1 MFENFKEAL
10 TELPYY
16 MVLVVGLCAV
26 ILGLMRM
33 LLSIPPPP
41 PIDGYK
47 WFKSAP
53 KPPLTPQN
61 HIDHPL
67 KPPPNLSRARL
78 KAPRKAE
85 GSHTP
90 KPTPKPP
97 IWTN

>member
-1 MFENFKEAL
+1 MFENYKEAL

-61 HIDHPL
+61 HIDHPP
-67 KPPPNLSRARL
+67 KTP
-78 KAPRKAE
+78 
-85 GSHTP
+85 P
-90 KPTPKPP
+90 KPKHGTPQSPSQSRG
-97 IWTN
+97 

>member
-1 MFENFKEAL
+1 MFENYKEAL
-10 TELPYY
+10 HELPYY

-61 HIDHPL
+61 H
-67 KPPPNLSRARL
+67 PPKTA
-78 KAPRKAE
+78 
-85 GSHTP
+85 P
-90 KPTPKPP
+90 KPKHGTPQSPSQSRG
-97 IWTN
+97 

>member
-1 MFENFKEAL
+1 MFENYKEAL

-33 LLSIPPPP
+33 LLSSPPPP

-53 KPPLTPQN
+53 KPPNPPQN
-61 HIDHPL
+61 HIDHPP
-67 KPPPNLSRARL
+67 KTA
-78 KAPRKAE
+78 
-85 GSHTP
+85 P
-90 KPTPKPP
+90 KPKHGTPQSPSQSRG
-97 IWTN
+97 

>member
-1 MFENFKEAL
+1 MFENYKEAL

-41 PIDGYK
+41 PTLG
-47 WFKSAP
+47 FNRFPPPP

-61 HIDHPL
+61 HIDHPP
-67 KPPPNLSRARL
+67 KTA
-78 KAPRKAE
+78 
-85 GSHTP
+85 P
-90 KPTPKPP
+90 KPKHGTPQSPSQSRG
-97 IWTN
+97 

>member
-1 MFENFKEAL
+1 MFENYKEAL

-61 HIDHPL
+61 H
-67 KPPPNLSRARL
+67 PPKTA
-78 KAPRKAE
+78 
-85 GSHTP
+85 P
-90 KPTPKPP
+90 KPKQGTPQSPSQSRG
-97 IWTN
+97 

>member
-1 MFENFKEAL
+1 MFENYKEAL

-61 HIDHPL
+61 
-67 KPPPNLSRARL
+67 PPKTA
-78 KAPRKAE
+78 
-85 GSHTP
+85 P
-90 KPTPKPP
+90 KPKHGTPQSPSQSRG
-97 IWTN
+97 

>member
-1 MFENFKEAL
+1 MFENYKEAL

-47 WFKSAP
+47 WFKTAP

-61 HIDHPL
+61 HIDR
-67 KPPPNLSRARL
+67 PPKTA
-78 KAPRKAE
+78 
-85 GSHTP
+85 P
-90 KPTPKPP
+90 KPKHGTPQSPSQSRG
-97 IWTN
+97 